1 MKHKRAQALIVKILN
16 EEGEISTGEIYD
28 RLVNNQAR
36 SSKRTRKN
44 TSINVTMNSLCQ
56 ILKRKDFRKAG
67 FVERDIPRGIKAQVV
82 WATKGES

>member
-1 MKHKRAQALIVKILN
+1 MKHKRTQAIIVKILN
-16 EEGEISTGEIYD
+16 EEGELTTGEIYD
-28 RLVNNQAR
+28 RLVNYQAR

-67 FVERDIPRGIKAQVV
+67 FVERDYRKGIKAQVL
-82 WATKGES
+82 WATKEEC

>member
-1 MKHKRAQALIVKILN
+1 MKHKRTQAIIVKILN
-16 EEGEISTGEIYD
+16 EEGKLTTGQIYE
-28 RLVNNQAR
+28 RLVNYQAH

-67 FVERDIPRGIKAQVV
+67 FVERDIPRGVKAQVV
-82 WATKGES
+82 WATKERV